1 MSTTENTHPASAR
14 MTSFDPGSLTAPA
27 HTPDEYMGLEEAHGA
42 HNYHPLPIVIARAR
56 GAWVQDTEGRR
67 YVDMLAS
74 YSALNQGHRHPH
86 IIAALKAQADRLTL
100 TSRAF
105 FNDQLGPFLAKLC
118 RISGFDSALPMNTGA
133 EAVETAIKAAR
144 KWAYTVKGVPADA
157 AEVIT
162 ASGNFHGR
170 TTTIVGFSSEEQYH
184 AGFGPFAPGF
194 REVPF
199 GDADAIAAAITPN
212 TAAVLLEPIQAEGGI
227 ILPPEGYLA
236 EVRALC
242 TEHNVLLILD
252 EIQTGLARTG
262 KMFAF
267 EHAGIRPDAITI
279 GKALGGGVLPVSAF
293 LADRVVMDVFQ
304 PGDHGSTFGGNPL
317 ASAVGMASIEV
328 IEDEGLVARAA
339 ELGAGFI
346 ERLRAIDSPHI
357 AEVRGAG
364 LLIGVEIKQASG
376 PARPFCEALMTE
388 GVLTKE
394 THEQVIRFTPP
405 LNIDP
410 IDLDWA
416 MHRIEGVLS

>member
-1 MSTTENTHPASAR
+1 MSTTVHTRPASAR
-14 MTSFDPGSLTAPA
+14 MTSFDPGSLIPPTHSPA
-27 HTPDEYMGLEEAHGA
+27 EFMALEETHGA

-56 GAWVQDTEGRR
+56 GSWVQDTEGRR
-67 YVDMLAS
+67 YLDMLSS

-118 RISGFDSALPMNTGA
+118 DMTGLSAALPMNTGA

-157 AEVIT
+157 AEIIT
-162 ASGNFHGR
+162 AAGNFHGR
-170 TTTIVGFSSEEQYH
+170 TTTIVGFSSEDQYH

-194 REVPF
+194 KDVPF
-199 GDADAIAAAITPN
+199 GDVEALEAAITAN

-227 ILPPEGYLA
+227 IMPPEGYLA
-236 EVRALC
+236 RVRALC

-267 EHAGIRPDAITI
+267 EHAGIRPDAITL

-293 LADRVVMDVFQ
+293 VADRAVMDVFR

-317 ASAVGMASIEV
+317 AAAVAIAALEV
-328 IEDEGLVARAA
+328 IEDEGLVERAA
-339 ELGAGFI
+339 ERGLDFM
-346 ERLRAIDSPHI
+346 ERLRAIDSPHVKD
-357 AEVRGAG
+357 VRGAG
-364 LLIGVEIKQASG
+364 LLIGVEIRRSSG
-376 PARPFCEALMTE
+376 PARPFCEALLDK
-388 GVLTKE
+388 GVLAKE
-394 THEQVIRFTPP
+394 THEQVIRFAPP

-410 IDLDWA
+410 MDLDWA
-416 MHRIEGVLS
+416 MSRIEDVLS

>member
-1 MSTTENTHPASAR
+1 MTVNTHPESAR

-27 HTPDEYMGLEEAHGA
+27 HTPEEYMALEETHGA
-42 HNYHPLPIVIARAR
+42 HNYHPLAIVIARAR
-56 GAWVQDTEGRR
+56 GSWVQDTAGRR
-67 YVDMLAS
+67 YLDMLSS

-105 FNDQLGPFLAKLC
+105 FNDQLGPFLSKLC
-118 RISGFDSALPMNTGA
+118 ALTGFSAALPMNTGA

-144 KWAYTVKGVPADA
+144 KWAYTVKGVPVDC
-157 AEVIT
+157 AEIVT

-184 AGFGPFAPGF
+184 AGFGPFSPGF
-194 REVPF
+194 KDVPF
-199 GDADAIAAAITPN
+199 GDVEAMAAAITPN

-227 ILPPEGYLA
+227 IMPPEGYLA
-236 EVRALC
+236 QVRALC

-262 KMFAF
+262 KMFAY
-267 EHAGIRPDAITI
+267 EHAGIRPDAVTL

-293 LADRVVMDVFQ
+293 VADREVMDVFS

-317 ASAVGMASIEV
+317 AAAVAMAALEV
-328 IEDEGLVARAA
+328 IEDEDLVTRSA
-339 ELGAGFI
+339 ETGADFM
-346 ERLRAIDSPHI
+346 ERLRAMDSPHVE
-357 AEVRGAG
+357 EVRGAG
-364 LLIGVEIKQASG
+364 LLIGVEIKGSSG
-376 PARPFCEALMTE
+376 PARPFCEALMAN
-388 GVLTKE
+388 GVLAKE
-394 THEQVIRFTPP
+394 THEQVIRFAPP
-405 LNIDP
+405 LNIDR

-416 MHRIEGVLS
+416 MSRIEDVLS